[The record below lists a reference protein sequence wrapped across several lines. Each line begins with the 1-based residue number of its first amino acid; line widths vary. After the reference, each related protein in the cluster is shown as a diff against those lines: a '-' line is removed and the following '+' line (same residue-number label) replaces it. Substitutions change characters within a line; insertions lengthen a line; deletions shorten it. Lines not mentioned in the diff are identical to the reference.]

1 MRRGIIVSILLVAL
15 LTAALGADEATRS
28 WESIVLE
35 DFDDGGEYR
44 WIVRGGKFLAAEDE
58 ETEFEYA
65 FPFAFEIVEGVKP
78 EALVVSEED
87 APDTFGV
94 LGAQASFTRRGYNY
108 LEFTPV
114 EDEDDEDGNPIHRP
128 IEIPGRPLAIDLW
141 AWGSNYSYYLE
152 AQVRDYRGVVHTL
165 KLGDLGFAGWKN
177 LQVDIPNHIPR
188 AVRFVPN
195 RRRVELMKIVLW
207 TRPDESVAGFHF
219 YLDQIKVLTDMFETP
234 FDGEGL
240 ANPEFVQEV
249 WGTEQRQ

>member
-15 LTAALGADEATRS
+15 LTAAIGADEVTRS

-44 WIVRGGKFLAAEDE
+44 WIVRGGKFLAVEDE

-65 FPFAFEIVEGVKP
+65 FPFAFDLVEGVKP
-78 EALVVSEED
+78 EALIISED
-87 APDTFGV
+87 NTPDTFGV
-94 LGAQASFTRRGYNY
+94 LGVQASFTRRGYNY
-108 LEFTPV
+108 VEFMPV

-128 IEIPGRPLAIDLW
+128 ITIPGRPLAIDLW

-152 AQVRDYRGVVHTL
+152 VQVRDYRGVVHTL
-165 KLGDLGFAGWKN
+165 KLGDIGYAGWKN
-177 LQVDIPNHIPR
+177 LQVDIPNYIPR

-195 RRRVELMKIVLW
+195 RRRMELMKIVLW
-207 TRPDESVAGFHF
+207 TRPEESVAGFHF